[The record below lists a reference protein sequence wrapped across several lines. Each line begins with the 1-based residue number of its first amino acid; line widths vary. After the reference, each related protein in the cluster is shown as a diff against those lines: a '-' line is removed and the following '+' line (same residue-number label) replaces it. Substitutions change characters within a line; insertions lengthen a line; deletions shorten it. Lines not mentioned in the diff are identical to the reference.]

1 MDQVGAL
8 PVENALEMILMFSQE
23 GIITYANAAAKE
35 ELEYGDE
42 SVSYTHL
49 DVYKRQRQKRPPEM
63 VFFSIGQNRMAE
75 RSFCS

>member
-42 SVSYTHL
+42 LCGSHIG
-49 DVYKRQRQKRPPEM
+49 
-63 VFFSIGQNRMAE
+63 SIFPMSFNRLRVDFQQNMALAVRYRM
-75 RSFCS
+75 

>member
-42 SVSYTHL
+42 LCGSHISSILDRKSV
-49 DVYKRQRQKRPPEM
+49 V
-63 VFFSIGQNRMAE
+63 
-75 RSFCS
+75 